1 MIQWIRTRL
10 IAGFFVTVPLVISVA
25 AIVWIFRLIDGWVGP
40 LYSTVIVWL
49 QRAGLLE
56 ISDPA
61 GALHE
66 PPPGLGLLSTAIVV
80 LLVGSFATNVI
91 GKRLLQRAES
101 YLLRVPVF
109 RTIYS
114 PVKQLVVA
122 FSPDNEYG
130 FKRVVLV
137 EEPTRGYVLGFLT
150 KEFTVDHGQG
160 PEPMVAVYVP
170 TNHLY
175 LGDVVVCHSDKA
187 SFPDITVEQGI
198 RIFLTG
204 GMALSSRVRVRRG
217 DDRVGHFR
225 V

>member
-1 MIQWIRTRL
+1 MIQWIRRRL

-40 LYSTVIVWL
+40 LYTTGI
-49 QRAGLLE
+49 GPN
-56 ISDPA
+56 PA
-61 GALHE
+61 WGIPRD
-66 PPPGLGLLSTAIVV
+66 PPPGLGLLSTVIVV
-80 LLVGSFATNVI
+80 LLVGAFATNVI
-91 GKRLLQRAES
+91 GKRLLQRGES

-137 EEPTRGYVLGFLT
+137 EEPSRGYVLGFLT
-150 KEFTVDHGQG
+150 KEFTVDRGQG

-175 LGDVVVCHSDKA
+175 LGDVVVCPSDKA
-187 SFPDITVEQGI
+187 SYPDITVEQGI

-204 GMALSSRVRVRRG
+204 GMALSSRVRARRG